1 MNQITEALN
10 QLNPTAED
18 ALGDSSTFSPRR
30 WKTGWP
36 HHLRR
41 VPPFRDD
48 ASASLTRSEVF
59 LFAEDV
65 ARSEFN
71 RDQIIDFLGAAF
83 AYGAGQSPAVL
94 TLQQFLRNKSNANK
108 LLQAIRG
115 LDGKAPAE
123 QYAALAETGLPAK
136 FASQLAYFLAGP
148 QSAGDEK
155 PVIIC
160 SRRAAMAGLDKGSG
174 KDGAWTAEE
183 YGEYLTRLRAAR
195 DEYNPELPLDAV
207 EWAVWKFAND
217 PANQTAGEK

>member
-1 MNQITEALN
+1 MERMNQITEALN
-10 QLNPTAED
+10 ALTPTAED

-65 ARSEFN
+65 ERSGRD

-83 AYGAGQSPAVL
+83 AYGAGQSPKVL
-94 TLQQFLRNKSNANK
+94 TLQQFLRNKSSANK

-115 LDGKAPAE
+115 LEGKTPAE
-123 QYAALAETGLPAK
+123 QYAALVETGLPAK
-136 FASQLAYFLAGP
+136 FAETIREAIGREPDRPAALQGIEALPKRCAVMAADVAAVKAHIRAHAGAP
-148 QSAGDEK
+148 
-155 PVIIC
+155 
-160 SRRAAMAGLDKGSG
+160 
-174 KDGAWTAEE
+174 T
-183 YGEYLTRLRAAR
+183 
-195 DEYNPELPLDAV
+195 
-207 EWAVWKFAND
+207 
-217 PANQTAGEK
+217 

>member
-1 MNQITEALN
+1 MERMNQITEALN
-10 QLNPTAED
+10 ALTPTAED

-65 ARSEFN
+65 ERSGRD

-83 AYGAGQSPAVL
+83 AYGAGQSPKVL
-94 TLQQFLRNKSNANK
+94 TLQQFLRNKSSANK

-115 LDGKAPAE
+115 LEGKTPAE
-123 QYAALAETGLPAK
+123 QYAALVETGLPAK
-136 FASQLAYFLAGP
+136 FASLLAYFLAGP
-148 QSAGDEK
+148 QSAGDDK

-160 SRRAAMAGLDKGSG
+160 SKRAAVAGLSEGSG
-174 KDGAWTAEE
+174 TDGAWTAEE
-183 YGEYLTRLRAAR
+183 YGEYVSRLRAAR
-195 DEYNPELPLDAV
+195 DTYNPELPLDAV
-207 EWAVWKFAND
+207 EWAVWKFAQQ
-217 PANQTAGEK
+217 AA